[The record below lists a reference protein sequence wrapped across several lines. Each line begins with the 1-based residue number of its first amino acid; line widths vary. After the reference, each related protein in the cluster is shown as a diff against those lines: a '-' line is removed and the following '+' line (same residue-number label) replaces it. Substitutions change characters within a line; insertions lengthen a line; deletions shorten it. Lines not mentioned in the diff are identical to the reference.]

1 MSSKTIKLKADG
13 KVVYQFDI
21 TETQLKLAKKLGV
34 EEKDYITE
42 LAKQLLKEH
51 KAKKDEI

>member
-1 MSSKTIKLKADG
+1 MSSKTIKLRVDG
-13 KVVYQFDI
+13 KVVYQFDV

-42 LAKQLLKEH
+42 LAKQHLKEH